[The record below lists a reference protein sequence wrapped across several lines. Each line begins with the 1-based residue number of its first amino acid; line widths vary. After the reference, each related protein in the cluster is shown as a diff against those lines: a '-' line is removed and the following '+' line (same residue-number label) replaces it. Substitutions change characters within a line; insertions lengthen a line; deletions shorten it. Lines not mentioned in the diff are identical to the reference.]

1 MSIEKKGTDFDLGD
15 LARAIYDRYGYDEAV
30 VRMHVQLIAEILP
43 EILAEHRRI
52 ELPFG
57 VIRLKS
63 RKARVGKNFGTDEPV
78 VIPPCL
84 KVTLR
89 ASDAMTRELEKL
101 TEMPVR

>member
-63 RKARVGKNFGTDEPV
+63 RKARVGRNFATRESI
-78 VIPPCL
+78 VIPPSL
-84 KVTLR
+84 KVSLK
-89 ASDAMTRELEKL
+89 ASDELIDQIESL